1 MNKLD
6 IHTVAGVSKAYLCC
20 SCGACE
26 YVCPESAIHF
36 EETTGGHIF
45 PVINDELC
53 TECGKCLRSCAGI
66 TLAVEL
72 PEDPF
77 AGEVLGCWVGKATDE
92 AVYNGSQSGGG
103 VTAILL
109 SLLAEGVIE
118 GAVTVGMGSGTP
130 PRPFSRIARTRDE
143 ILAAQG
149 SKYCPAPILTS
160 LKDLTE
166 RSGPVAMVGLACQ
179 LHGLHN
185 LFREFPELRTKVSPV
200 IGLVCDR
207 VMTTAAIDYLLW
219 KTGME
224 WKDPVTFEF
233 RSKRWRGY
241 PGDIR
246 VSREGSDETFLPAE
260 ERMKIKD
267 YFTPARCRLC
277 FDKMNV
283 LADVTMGDPW
293 GVPTSDSR
301 PGESVVIARTAA
313 GSDIVKRTIE
323 GGHLIVRDISYD
335 QVLEGQHIDKKR
347 RDFAGYCMA
356 WLSMNH
362 PLPAQSRITLD
373 KVPFRRNK
381 KNLKRNLLR
390 GLRLDKFNSRQ
401 AIITHVRKSLRRRET
416 IKIIKRILKPGPVMS
431 NRRP

>member
-1 MNKLD
+1 MTEL
-6 IHTVAGVSKAYLCC
+6 HAVTVAGTVKAYLCC
-20 SCGACE
+20 SCGACG

-53 TECGKCLRSCAGI
+53 TECGKCLRSCAGT

-72 PEDPF
+72 PDDPF

-109 SLLAEGVIE
+109 ALVAEGVIE

-149 SKYCPAPILTS
+149 SKYCPIPVLTS

-166 RSGPVAMVGLACQ
+166 KSGPVALVGLACQ

-185 LFREFPELRTKVSPV
+185 LFQEYPELRAKVSPV
-200 IGLVCDR
+200 IGLVCER
-207 VMTTAAIDYLLW
+207 ILTYGAIDYFFHRS
-219 KTGME
+219 GMADGISYSLRY
-224 WKDPVTFEF
+224 K
-233 RSKRWRGY
+233 SKEWRGY
-241 PGDIR
+241 PGDVRICN
-246 VSREGSDETFLPAE
+246 EGNDTIFLPGS
-260 ERMKIKD
+260 ERMKIKN

-283 LADVTMGDPW
+283 LADITAGDPW
-293 GVPTSDSR
+293 GLPEVDR
-301 PGESVVIARTAA
+301 KRGESTLIARTPA
-313 GSDIVKRTIE
+313 GLEAVLMAVDNGQLLLREV
-323 GGHLIVRDISYD
+323 SYD
-335 QVLEGQHIDKKR
+335 RILDGQQIDKKR
-347 RDFAGYCMA
+347 REFAGYCAA
-356 WLSMNH
+356 WSSMRR
-362 PLPAQSRITLD
+362 PLPAQAETVLRTASG
-373 KVPFRRNK
+373 P
-381 KNLKRNLLR
+381 KRNREIARNLHRALM
-390 GLRLDKFNSRQ
+390 LDQFRSRR
-401 AIITHVRKSLRRRET
+401 ALVHHVRNRLRRRE
-416 IKIIKRILKPGPVMS
+416 IVKKIKRAFTY
-431 NRRP
+431 